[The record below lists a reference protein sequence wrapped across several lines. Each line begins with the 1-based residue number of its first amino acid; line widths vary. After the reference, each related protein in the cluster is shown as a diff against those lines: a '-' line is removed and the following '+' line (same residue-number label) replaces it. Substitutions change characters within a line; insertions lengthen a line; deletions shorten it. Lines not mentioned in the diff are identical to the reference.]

1 MLTETSLLMLI
12 RATSRNPI
20 WFTVNSY
27 IRRLSKTSSNQW
39 SYTAKGFGGVRAI
52 REVCVKTWNFLEWAV
67 KFPNFYGKN
76 VSQGFSSQAME
87 HDAVPAEISKAKYF
101 VIVQLDLVAL
111 LHGHLE
117 K

>member
-12 RATSRNPI
+12 RATSLNPI

-52 REVCVKTWNFLEWAV
+52 REVCVKTWIFLEWAV

-76 VSQGFSSQAME
+76 VSQGFSSQAVE